1 MTKLIPKIKLTLKVV
16 KIDTQKSNL
25 ESILAKL
32 YIYSFTYYTV
42 IAKPDAKTFTIH
54 LRVKKSGRIG
64 SWIEGSQSLANPVEL
79 ETFLCLP
86 TSRR

>member
-32 YIYSFTYYTV
+32 YIYSFTV